1 MQMYSS
7 KVTWNQTAR
16 IDLEFKNFSMMI
28 CIKNDNYV
36 LWLSVWSKTKGQ
48 KRIVF
53 INATF
58 LLVLRTAAL
67 RSALIV
73 LLKFKSCFI
82 CPIHHV
88 QQSTSV
94 SKYCKLTEY
103 HIVYAV
109 LKSVVLP
116 S

>member
-1 MQMYSS
+1 M
-7 KVTWNQTAR
+7 A
-16 IDLEFKNFSMMI
+16 FSVVRN
-28 CIKNDNYV
+28 KRV
-36 LWLSVWSKTKGQ
+36 KKGLF
-48 KRIVF
+48 F
-53 INATF
+53 INAAF
-58 LLVLRTAAL
+58 FFFLVLRTAAL
-67 RSALIV
+67 GSTYIV
-73 LLKFKSCFI
+73 VLKFKSGFI

>member
-1 MQMYSS
+1 MVYGFQCGQ
-7 KVTWNQTAR
+7 KQ
-16 IDLEFKNFSMMI
+16 
-28 CIKNDNYV
+28 
-36 LWLSVWSKTKGQ
+36 KGK

-53 INATF
+53 YKCSF
-58 LLVLRTAAL
+58 FFFLVLRTAAL
-67 RSALIV
+67 GSTYIV
-73 LLKFKSCFI
+73 LLKFKSGFI